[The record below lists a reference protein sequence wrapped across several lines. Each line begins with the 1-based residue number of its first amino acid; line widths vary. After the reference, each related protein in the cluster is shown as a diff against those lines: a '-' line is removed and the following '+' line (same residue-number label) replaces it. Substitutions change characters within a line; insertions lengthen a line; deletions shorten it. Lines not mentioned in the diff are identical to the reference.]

1 MATGYV
7 YDPIFLEHDFP
18 GHPEGRPRLETIW
31 TRLEKGDL
39 LPALTPIPAQPVNEE
54 LLLTAH
60 TRGYID
66 QVRQVAGR
74 GGGHLDADTYV
85 AHRSYDAALMAAGG
99 LVEAT
104 AAVLDGRVQNAFAL
118 VRPPGHHAL
127 RDRGMGFCLFN
138 NVAVA
143 AQYALNVRG
152 LERVLIVDF
161 DVHHGNGTQDTF
173 YDTDAVLFFS
183 SHQYPFYPGSG
194 HWNESGTGKGAGHT
208 VNVPLPYGV
217 GDGALYTIFKE
228 ILYPIAVRYKPQ
240 IILVSAGFD
249 AHWSDP
255 LAGLNLS
262 LIGYASLCQ
271 MLHEMADELCE
282 GRLVYTLEGGYHLNV
297 LAHATANAFRTLLG
311 YHPDQYTDP
320 FGQSPYDEP
329 AIEELVTHL
338 QTFNSILKYSG
349 TS

>member
-31 TRLEKGDL
+31 TRLQKSDL
-39 LPALTPIPAQPVNEE
+39 LPELTSIPAKPVDED
-54 LLLTAH
+54 LLLAAH

-66 QVRQVAGR
+66 QVRQVAER

-85 AHRSYDAALMAAGG
+85 ARQSYDAALMAAGG
-99 LVEAT
+99 LVQAT
-104 AAVLDGRVQNAFAL
+104 AAVLDGTVRNTFAL

-127 RDRGMGFCLFN
+127 RNRGMGFCLFN
-138 NVAVA
+138 NIAVA
-143 AQYALNVRG
+143 AYYALNVRG

-173 YDTDAVLFFS
+173 YDTDAVLLFS

-194 HWNESGTGKGAGHT
+194 HWQEAGSGKGKGYT
-208 VNVPLPYGV
+208 VNAPLPYGA
-217 GDGALYTIFKE
+217 GDGALHAIFRE
-228 ILYPIAVRYKPQ
+228 ILYPIAARYEPQ

-255 LAGLNLS
+255 LAGLNLT
-262 LIGYASLCQ
+262 LIGYAMLCQ
-271 MLHEMADELCE
+271 MLREMADELCE

-297 LAHATANAFRTLLG
+297 LAHATANTFRSLLG
-311 YHPDQYTDP
+311 QHPDKYTDP
-320 FGQSPYDEP
+320 FGPSPYDEP
-329 AIEELVTHL
+329 AFDEIIAHL
-338 QTFNSILKYSG
+338 QMTHNILKYSG
-349 TS
+349 AS